1 MENLEITNIIQDL
14 EINNNIQNNES
25 FNYNQNDSSI
35 IKAQIK
41 RKKNLI
47 NKNIQKD
54 EQIKLLIDNII
65 NKDLERIE
73 EKTN

>member
-41 RKKNLI
+41 RKKNI
-47 NKNIQKD
+47 NNRNIEKD
-54 EQIKLLIDNII
+54 EQIKILIENIKI
-65 NKDLERIE
+65 
-73 EKTN
+73 